1 MTHAIAT
8 TSLSLSRVGS
18 TTPATMSKR
27 PRCKRTCVAG
37 LRNICAVISSDSM
50 ASRRDKYF
58 IATDV
63 WPTTANR
70 PMIGTSEK
78 MNAKRLKVCG
88 PVARAAKVKML
99 HERAP
104 VAARVPAGITARRSK
119 PLSLGN
125 RLTRSNNI
133 TCYFLCGT
141 LGQVYSIR
149 SLLINM
155 ASISMSCGN
164 CPTVFGTRALNSKPI
179 ERKYSIAP
187 IKSGIPSYSL
197 LTANSV

>member
-8 TSLSLSRVGS
+8 TSLSLSRMDS
-18 TTPATMSKR
+18 TTPATMSKNHDANEYV
-27 PRCKRTCVAG
+27 PRAAKY
-37 LRNICAVISSDSM
+37 LRCNL
-50 ASRRDKYF
+50 
-58 IATDV
+58 
-63 WPTTANR
+63 
-70 PMIGTSEK
+70 IGFNG
-78 MNAKRLKVCG
+78 MKVCG
-88 PVARAAKVKML
+88 SVVRAAKVKML
-99 HERAP
+99 DERAP
-104 VAARVPAGITARRSK
+104 VAARVPAGVTARRSK

-133 TCYFLCGT
+133 TCYFPCGT
-141 LGQVYSIR
+141 PGQVYPIR

-187 IKSGIPSYSL
+187 IKSGVPSYSL